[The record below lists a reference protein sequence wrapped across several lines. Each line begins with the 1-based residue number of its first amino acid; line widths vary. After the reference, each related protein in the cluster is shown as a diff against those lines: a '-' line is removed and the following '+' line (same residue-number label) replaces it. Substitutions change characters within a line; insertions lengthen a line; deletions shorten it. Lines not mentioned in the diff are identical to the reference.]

1 VTIAIRPSEERNG
14 TNETTDLGIFESGI
28 FFATDLDDPNHV
40 EIARK
45 ISFLAQASN
54 PSFMPS
60 NRGVRQGIALT
71 VNLMAVDPT
80 PENISPFQAVC

>member
-1 VTIAIRPSEERNG
+1 MKQLIWGIPEAIYFSRQVW
-14 TNETTDLGIFESGI
+14 TTQITLRLLG
-28 FFATDLDDPNHV
+28 
-40 EIARK
+40 K